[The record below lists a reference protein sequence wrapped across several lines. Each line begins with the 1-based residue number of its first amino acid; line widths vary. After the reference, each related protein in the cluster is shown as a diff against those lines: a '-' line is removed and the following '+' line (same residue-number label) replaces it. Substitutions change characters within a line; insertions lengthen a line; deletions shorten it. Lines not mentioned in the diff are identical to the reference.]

1 MFSGLNQVERCAK
14 CTSKLASIDI
24 VVEAIE
30 NAMND
35 GIIELLHGTQASN
48 YSEVL
53 LDELEHL

>member
-1 MFSGLNQVERCAK
+1 MPI
-14 CTSKLASIDI
+14 ASIDS
-24 VVEAIE
+24 VVEAKE

-35 GIIELLHGTQASN
+35 GIIDLLHGTQANN

>member
-14 CTSKLASIDI
+14 CTSKFASRDI
-24 VVEAIE
+24 VVEAKE
-30 NAMND
+30 NAMID
-35 GIIELLHGTQASN
+35 GINDLLHGTQASN

>member
-1 MFSGLNQVERCAK
+1 MFSGLNQVERWSK
-14 CTSKLASIDI
+14 FTSKFASIDI

>member
-14 CTSKLASIDI
+14 CTSKIASIGI
-24 VVEAIE
+24 VVEVIE

-35 GIIELLHGTQASN
+35 GIIDLLHGTQASN

-53 LDELEHL
+53 LDDFEHL

>member
-1 MFSGLNQVERCAK
+1 MERCAK
-14 CTSKLASIDI
+14 CTSKFASIDI
-24 VVEAIE
+24 VVEAKE

-35 GIIELLHGTQASN
+35 GIIDLLHGTQASN